1 MPYAFALLDHSV
13 NDCCPE
19 RRVHMARV
27 SGCERGDGVKS
38 KRHSS
43 SRELQRVRATVL
55 GRFYGSHRTKGV
67 EVGVELQGGVASSV
81 GSAIL
86 PTMAGHFAQILLLRG
101 VPQRFHLEVNQWANA
116 LPRGSLRVRFV
127 EGDVE
132 ASVPTVQYVL

>member
-43 SRELQRVRATVL
+43 SLELQRVCDTVL

-67 EVGVELQGGVASSV
+67 EVGVELQGGVASLSV
-81 GSAIL
+81 RHQFLATGL
-86 PTMAGHFAQILLLRG
+86 
-101 VPQRFHLEVNQWANA
+101 
-116 LPRGSLRVRFV
+116 
-127 EGDVE
+127 
-132 ASVPTVQYVL
+132 